1 MNRKIGIVGAGVG
14 GLHLALY
21 LQKHGVDA
29 TVITD
34 RAPDEYRHSRLL
46 NTVAHHHVTIARE
59 TALGIDHWSDPKL
72 FYAYHDHYFNF
83 PDPLRFR
90 GDFTRPSR
98 AVDYRIYLPALM
110 NDFMQ
115 GGGKIEYRR
124 IEEDDI
130 APLVN
135 RFDLLVVSTGKGA
148 LGELFT
154 YKPEHSPYSQPQRR
168 LFVGLY
174 KGIRQPDPMNVT
186 LSVSPGHGEMI
197 VIPTLTFDGI
207 ANALLMENV
216 PGGDLE
222 ELATL
227 NYEQDR
233 TRFLQTLLGKLEKH
247 HPTTYDRIDQSQFDL
262 AQPQDHLQGGIVP
275 TVRNTTVVFDGGKC
289 AIALGDVHSVV
300 DPMMGQ
306 GANMASYA
314 AFVLGEEIVKAGAL
328 DARFCETVDLRR
340 QDRVLAASRWT
351 NRMLAPPSAAMG
363 ALIGAMAQ
371 NKTLAD
377 EFTENF
383 NYPEIQWDHI
393 ATPERIY
400 AWLNRVSSA
409 KVAAQTAAA

>member
-1 MNRKIGIVGAGVG
+1 VKRSIGIVGAGVA
-14 GLHLALY
+14 GLHLGLY
-21 LQKHGVDA
+21 LQKHGIDA
-29 TVITD
+29 TIITD
-34 RAPDEYRHSRLL
+34 RAPGEYRNARLL

-59 TALGIDHWSDPKL
+59 TALGIDHWSDPAL
-72 FYAYHDHYFNF
+72 FYAYHDHVFNF
-83 PDPLRFR
+83 PTPLRFR
-90 GDFTRPSR
+90 GDFTHPSR
-98 AVDYRIYLPALM
+98 AVDYRIYLPTLM
-110 NDFMQ
+110 EDFVRR
-115 GGGKIEYRR
+115 GGSIEYRR
-124 IEEDDI
+124 IAQDDI
-130 APLVN
+130 AKLVN
-135 RFDLLVVSTGKGA
+135 RFDLLVVSTGKGP

-154 YKPEHSPYSQPQRR
+154 YRPEHSPFAQPQRR

-174 KGIRQPDPMNVT
+174 KGVRQPDPMNVT

-222 ELATL
+222 ELAAL

-233 TRFLQTLLGKLEKH
+233 PRFLQTLLAKLEKH
-247 HPTTYDRIDQSQFDL
+247 HPTTYDRIDRSQFDL
-262 AQPQDHLQGGIVP
+262 AQPQDILQGGIVP

-314 AFVLGEEIVKAGAL
+314 AFVLGEEIVKADVL
-328 DARFCETVDLRR
+328 DARFCEIVDLRR
-340 QDRVLAASRWT
+340 QDRVLAAARWT
-351 NRMLAPPSAAMG
+351 NLMLAPPSEAMG

-371 NKTLAD
+371 NKILAD

-393 ATPERIY
+393 ATPERIQ
-400 AWLNRVSSA
+400 AWLNRVSSEQ
-409 KVAAQTAAA
+409 AASRIAAA